1 MQNYA
6 PLNASK
12 PHEVLPAA
20 ASATVQWKELT
31 GNTGDSC
38 GGIWEAPN
46 QLACGSAAG
55 VVSCLAVGMCGTE
68 DGEGEMLAFVGRP
81 SASTQRKAGMA
92 AVCVRVLWAAEPRA
106 AAADAFALTQ
116 FTDPLPAALLWH
128 AAQRGVT
135 ACLGEGVWDSMA
147 ATVRGIAMVCACM
160 FCILRSCS
168 GLCT

>member
-1 MQNYA
+1 M
-6 PLNASK
+6 
-12 PHEVLPAA
+12 
-20 ASATVQWKELT
+20 QWKELT

-46 QLACGSAAG
+46 QLAGSSAAD

-68 DGEGEMLAFVGRP
+68 DGEGKMLAFVGRP

-92 AVCVRVLWAAEPRA
+92 AVCVRALWAAEPRA

-128 AAQRGVT
+128 AAQCGVT

-147 ATVRGIAMVCACM
+147 ATVRGLAMVCACV
-160 FCILRSCS
+160 FGILRSCS
-168 GLCT
+168 ELCT